1 MKSEL
6 MNCEKNN
13 NVTAKYTL
21 IGGIFMISNKISN
34 NLAKSSMIRAMFEE
48 GEKLRKIHGAD
59 NVFDFSLG
67 NPDPE
72 PPAEVKAALRE
83 LAGSNEPRMHSY
95 MNNAGYTDVRETIAQ
110 KINRETGLQLTFNN
124 VVMTVGAGGALNVVL
139 KTLLNPDEEVIVF
152 APFFVEYTSY
162 IDNHGGKTKVI
173 NTDLKTFLPDPEVL
187 KANLSPN
194 TKAIIINTPNNPTGV
209 VYGEDTLKGLAKVLE
224 EKSKEY
230 GHTIYIIS
238 DEPYRKLAY
247 DVNIPNILTI
257 YKNAILIDCFS
268 KSLSLPGERMGYIAT
283 NPDAEDIATLM
294 GGLIYCN
301 RVLGYV
307 NAPALFQKV
316 VAKAIDSSV
325 DLNIYKERR
334 DLLYNNLIKFGYEC
348 VKPDG
353 AFYLFPKALIPDDV
367 EFKNR
372 ALKYNLLIVPG
383 SGFGCPGYFR
393 LAYCCS
399 LKTIQNSLP
408 AFEALAKEFK

>member
-1 MKSEL
+1 
-6 MNCEKNN
+6 
-13 NVTAKYTL
+13 
-21 IGGIFMISNKISN
+21 MISNKISN
-34 NLAKSSMIRAMFEE
+34 RLANSSMIRAMFEE
-48 GEKLRKIHGAD
+48 GARLKKIYGAD
-59 NVFDFSLG
+59 KVYDFSLG

-83 LAGSNEPRMHSY
+83 LANSKEPGMHLY
-95 MNNAGYTDVRETIAQ
+95 MNNAGYTEVRETIAG

-139 KTLLNPDEEVIVF
+139 KTLLNPNEEVIIF
-152 APFFVEYTSY
+152 APYFVEYTSY
-162 IDNHGGKTKVI
+162 IDNHGGKAVI
-173 NTDLKTFLPDPEVL
+173 VNTDSRTFLPDPEL
-187 KANLSPN
+187 LRSKITPN
-194 TKAIIINTPNNPTGV
+194 TKAILINTPNNPTGV
-209 VYGEDTLKGLAKVLE
+209 VYGADILKAIANVLE
-224 EKSKEY
+224 EKGREY

-257 YKNAILIDCFS
+257 YRNAIMIDCFS
-268 KSLSLPGERMGYIAT
+268 KSLSLPGERMGYIAA
-283 NPDAEDIATLM
+283 NPEAEDIDTLM

-316 VAKAIDSSV
+316 IARTIDSTV
-325 DLNIYKERR
+325 DINIYKERR
-334 DLLYNNLIKFGYEC
+334 DLLYNGLTSLGYEC

-353 AFYLFPKALIPDDV
+353 AFYLFPKSLIADDV

-372 ALKYNLLIVPG
+372 AVKYNLLIVPG
-383 SGFGCPGYFR
+383 SGFGCPGHFR
-393 LAYCCS
+393 LAYCVS
-399 LKTIQNSLP
+399 LETIKNSLP

>member
-1 MKSEL
+1 MISE
-6 MNCEKNN
+6 KINN
-13 NVTAKYTL
+13 NIK
-21 IGGIFMISNKISN
+21 N
-34 NLAKSSMIRAMFEE
+34 SSMIRAMFEE
-48 GEKLRKIHGAD
+48 GAKLRKLYGD
-59 NVFDFSLG
+59 DKVYDFSLG

-72 PPAEVKAALRE
+72 PPDEVKAALLE
-83 LAGSNEPRMHSY
+83 LANSDELKKHAY
-95 MNNAGYTDVRETIAQ
+95 MNNAGYPEVREAIAQ
-110 KINRETGLQLTFNN
+110 KINKEAGLKLTSENII
-124 VVMTVGAGGALNVVL
+124 MTVGAGGALNVVL
-139 KTLLNPDEEVIVF
+139 KTLLNPDEEIIVF
-152 APFFVEYTSY
+152 APYFVEYNSY
-162 IDNHGGKTKVI
+162 IDNHGGKIKI
-173 NTDLKTFLPDPEVL
+173 IDTDHKTFLPDAEIL
-187 KANLSPN
+187 RKNITPN
-194 TKAIIINTPNNPTGV
+194 TKAVLINTPNNPTGV
-209 VYGEDTLKGLAKVLE
+209 VYGIETLKSIAKVLE
-224 EKSKEY
+224 EKSTEF

-247 DVNIPNILTI
+247 DVEVPNILTI
-257 YKNAILIDCFS
+257 YRNAIMIDCFS

-283 NPDAEDIATLM
+283 SPEADDIDTLM
-294 GGLIYCN
+294 SGLIYCN

-334 DLLYNNLIKFGYEC
+334 DLLYNSLIKFGYEC

-353 AFYLFPKALIPDDV
+353 AFYLFPKALIEDDV

-399 LKTIQNSLP
+399 LETIKNSLP

>member
-1 MKSEL
+1 
-6 MNCEKNN
+6 
-13 NVTAKYTL
+13 
-21 IGGIFMISNKISN
+21 MISKKISN
-34 NLAKSSMIRAMFEE
+34 NLANSSMIRAMFEE
-48 GEKLRKIHGAD
+48 GEKLRKIYGAD
-59 NVFDFSLG
+59 KVFDFSLG

-72 PPAEVKAALRE
+72 PPAEVKAALVE
-83 LAGSNEPRMHSY
+83 LAHSDELRMHSY
-95 MNNAGYTDVRETIAQ
+95 MNNAGYPEVRETIAQ
-110 KINRETGLQLTFNN
+110 KINKETGLKLSFNN
-124 VVMTVGAGGALNVVL
+124 VLMTVGAGGALNVVL
-139 KTLLNPDEEVIVF
+139 KTLLNPGEEVIVF

-162 IDNHGGKTKVI
+162 IDNHGGKIVI
-173 NTDLKTFLPDPEVL
+173 IDTDHKTFLPDPELL
-187 KANLSPN
+187 KTSITPN

-209 VYGEDTLKGLAKVLE
+209 VYGEDTLKSIAKVLE
-224 EKSKEY
+224 EKGREF
-230 GHTIYIIS
+230 GHIIYIIS

-247 DVNIPNILTI
+247 DVVVPNILTI
-257 YKNAILIDCFS
+257 YRNAIMIDCFS

-283 NPDAEDIATLM
+283 NPEAEDVDTLM

-301 RVLGYV
+301 RVLGFV

-325 DLNIYKERR
+325 DINIYKERR
-334 DLLYNNLIKFGYEC
+334 DLLYDNLIKFGYEC

-372 ALKYNLLIVPG
+372 AKKYNLLIVPG

-393 LAYCCS
+393 LAYCVS
-399 LKTIQNSLP
+399 LKTIQDSLP

>member
-1 MKSEL
+1 
-6 MNCEKNN
+6 
-13 NVTAKYTL
+13 
-21 IGGIFMISNKISN
+21 MISKKIST
-34 NLAKSSMIRAMFEE
+34 NLANSSMIRAMFEE
-48 GEKLRKIHGAD
+48 GEKLRKIYGAD
-59 NVFDFSLG
+59 KVYDFSLG

-72 PPAEVKAALRE
+72 PPLEVKTALRQ
-83 LAGSNEPRMHSY
+83 LAASNEPRMHSY
-95 MNNAGYTDVRETIAQ
+95 MNNAGYPEVREVIAG
-110 KINRETGLQLTFNN
+110 KINRETGLNLTFNN

-139 KTLLNPDEEVIVF
+139 KTLLNPGEEVIVF

-162 IDNHGGKTKVI
+162 IDNHGGKTVVI
-173 NTDLKTFLPDPEVL
+173 NTDLNTFLPDPEL
-187 KANLSPN
+187 LRARITPN

-209 VYGEDTLKGLAKVLE
+209 VYGKDVLEAIAKVLE
-224 EKSKEY
+224 EKGKEY
-230 GHTIYIIS
+230 GSTIYIIS

-247 DVNIPNILTI
+247 DVEVPNILTI

-283 NPDAEDIATLM
+283 NPEAEDIETLM

-301 RVLGYV
+301 RVLGFV

-316 VAKAIDSSV
+316 VAKSIDSSV
-325 DLNIYKERR
+325 DINIYKERR
-334 DLLYNNLIKFGYEC
+334 DLLYNSLVEFGYQC

-372 ALKYNLLIVPG
+372 AVKYNLLVVPG

-393 LAYCCS
+393 LAYCVS
-399 LKTIQNSLP
+399 LETIKNSLP
-408 AFEALAKEFK
+408 AFKALAEEFK

>member
-1 MKSEL
+1 
-6 MNCEKNN
+6 
-13 NVTAKYTL
+13 
-21 IGGIFMISNKISN
+21 MISEKICNK
-34 NLAKSSMIRAMFEE
+34 LANSSMIRAMFEE
-48 GEKLRKIHGAD
+48 GAKLRQIYGAD
-59 NVFDFSLG
+59 NVYDFSLG

-72 PPAEVKAALRE
+72 PPVEVKVALRE
-83 LAGSNEPRMHSY
+83 LANSKELGMHAY
-95 MNNAGYTDVRETIAQ
+95 MNNAGYPEVRETIAQ
-110 KINRETGLQLTFNN
+110 KINKETGLKLSSDN

-139 KTLLNPDEEVIVF
+139 KTLLNPGEEVIVF
-152 APFFVEYTSY
+152 APFFVEYTFY
-162 IDNHGGKTKVI
+162 IDNHGGKIVI
-173 NTDLKTFLPDPEVL
+173 IDTDHKTFLPDPELL
-187 KANLSPN
+187 KASITPN
-194 TKAIIINTPNNPTGV
+194 TKAVLINTPNNPTGV
-209 VYGEDTLKGLAKVLE
+209 VYGEAILKSITKVIE
-224 EKSKEY
+224 EKGKEY

-247 DVNIPNILTI
+247 DVKVPNILTI
-257 YKNAILIDCFS
+257 YKNAIMIDCFS

-283 NPDAEDIATLM
+283 NPDAEDIDTLM

-301 RVLGYV
+301 RVLGFV
-307 NAPALFQKV
+307 NAPALFQKI
-316 VAKAIDSSV
+316 VAKTIDSSV
-325 DLNIYKERR
+325 DTNIYKERR

>member
-1 MKSEL
+1 
-6 MNCEKNN
+6 
-13 NVTAKYTL
+13 
-21 IGGIFMISNKISN
+21 MISNKISN
-34 NLAKSSMIRAMFEE
+34 RLANSSMIRAMFEE
-48 GEKLRKIHGAD
+48 GARLKKIYGAD
-59 NVFDFSLG
+59 KVYDFSLG

-83 LAGSNEPRMHSY
+83 LANSKEPGMHLY
-95 MNNAGYTDVRETIAQ
+95 MNNAGYTEVRETIAG

-139 KTLLNPDEEVIVF
+139 KTLLNPDEEVIIF
-152 APFFVEYTSY
+152 APYFVEYTSY
-162 IDNHGGKTKVI
+162 IDNHGGKAVI
-173 NTDLKTFLPDPEVL
+173 VNTDSRTFLPDPEL
-187 KANLSPN
+187 LRSKITPN
-194 TKAIIINTPNNPTGV
+194 TKAILINTPNNPTGV
-209 VYGEDTLKGLAKVLE
+209 VYGADILKAIANVLE
-224 EKSKEY
+224 EKGREY

-257 YKNAILIDCFS
+257 YRNAIMIDCFS
-268 KSLSLPGERMGYIAT
+268 KSLSLPGERMGYIAA
-283 NPDAEDIATLM
+283 NPEAEDIDTLM

-316 VAKAIDSSV
+316 IARTIDSTV
-325 DLNIYKERR
+325 DINIYKERR
-334 DLLYNNLIKFGYEC
+334 DLLYNGLTSLGYEC

-353 AFYLFPKALIPDDV
+353 AFYLFPKSLIADDV

-372 ALKYNLLIVPG
+372 AVKYNLLIVPG
-383 SGFGCPGYFR
+383 SGFGCPGHFR
-393 LAYCCS
+393 LAYCVS
-399 LKTIQNSLP
+399 LETIKNSLP

>member
-1 MKSEL
+1 
-6 MNCEKNN
+6 
-13 NVTAKYTL
+13 
-21 IGGIFMISNKISN
+21 
-34 NLAKSSMIRAMFEE
+34 MIRAMFEE
-48 GEKLRKIHGAD
+48 GEKLRKIYGAD
-59 NVFDFSLG
+59 KVFDFSLG

-72 PPAEVKAALRE
+72 PPAEVKAAIIE
-83 LAGSNEPRMHSY
+83 LSNSSELRMHSY
-95 MNNAGYTDVRETIAQ
+95 MNNAGYPEVREIIAQ
-110 KINRETGLQLTFNN
+110 KINKETGLNLSFNN

-139 KTLLNPDEEVIVF
+139 KTLLNPGEEVIVF
-152 APFFVEYTSY
+152 SPFFMEYRSY
-162 IDNHGGKTKVI
+162 IDNHGGKI
-173 NTDLKTFLPDPEVL
+173 IILDTDHKTFLPDPEL
-187 KANLSPN
+187 LRTSITAN

-209 VYGEDTLKGLAKVLE
+209 VYGEDTLKSIVNVLT
-224 EKSKEY
+224 EKGREF

-247 DVNIPNILTI
+247 DVKVPNILTI
-257 YKNAILIDCFS
+257 YKNAIMIDCFS

-283 NPDAEDIATLM
+283 NPEAEDIDTLM

-316 VAKAIDSSV
+316 VAKAIDASV
-325 DLNIYKERR
+325 DINIYKERR

-353 AFYLFPKALIPDDV
+353 AFYLFPKALIPDDI

-372 ALKYNLLIVPG
+372 AQKYNLLIVPG
-383 SGFGCPGYFR
+383 SGFGCPSYFR
-393 LAYCCS
+393 LAYCVS
-399 LKTIQNSLP
+399 LKTIQDSLP